1 MKSEFTTKRSF
12 YVYILMNRR
21 RTVLY
26 IGLTSNLARRLDQHR
41 ARLVEGFTKK
51 YNVDELVYYEV
62 YEYINDAIAREKQLK
77 KWSRQKKLDLI
88 KKVNYNLKEILP
100 V

>member
-1 MKSEFTTKRSF
+1 M
-12 YVYILMNRR
+12 
-21 RTVLY
+21 LY